1 MRPLRLHLSGFMAF
15 RQPTEVGFDDL
26 ELFAIAGP
34 TGAGKTTLLDAITY
48 ALYGQ
53 TARLGSKVGD
63 AIVSPGLSQGTVVL
77 EFHGRQGT
85 YRVTRLSERK
95 SGRSPKNETRIE
107 ELKAD
112 GKWRQLPESE
122 KLREA
127 DHKLLEIVGLDYDSF
142 TRAVLLPQ
150 GAFDQFL
157 RGGAAERNRLLTGL
171 LGLERVRIMQQRAG
185 EVSRQAAARAA
196 WIHESLARDYVE
208 ATAERQCALQ
218 EELAALS
225 ERRQGLEQDQVRL
238 SAERQAL
245 EEVKRLLDE
254 ARAVEER
261 LAKLQAQAAEVTQAR
276 QALARAREAA
286 LVLPRLEAL
295 LGVQQRLKQVQ
306 VRQAEL
312 ANVLAQAAP
321 GLAAA
326 EAALAEAQQAAARI
340 PGLNAQLEE
349 LAAVNPLLKQLQARG
364 GNLALAKQAEAGVR
378 HDEALW
384 EAQQSRRAQL
394 PALKRAAEDVATGE
408 KVVRAASVRLAEDDA
423 AVARLTSELEAVT
436 SQGQA
441 ARERFEQAEAAYL
454 QAEAQDRA
462 AALRAHLHAGEPCP
476 VCFQVVQT
484 MPVVASL
491 DVAALATER
500 DLAKEALTALLEHH
514 AQVKSQLETAKAR
527 REDRAAEVSQAES
540 GLARYHRQ
548 LAELATEL
556 GTGDPDQLSAQ
567 LEAERLRLLA
577 ALARSILDKTHGLDP
592 EAAQQRLSAERERLA
607 RGLTA
612 AQEAYGNEL
621 RRRDQLQ
628 TEQRLLAAQLA
639 ELLQESSTATQA
651 FEMALQ
657 HTSLAGADE
666 VVAAAL
672 PAARLSALEARIT
685 AFDSQVDQ
693 LSHQAVGLQAKLA
706 GRTLDEAHY
715 QQLVTQQAS
724 VLTELESTLQ
734 RSGAATSE
742 LQRLALQL
750 DKAKALRQEAV
761 QREAEHAR
769 YHTLYQDLRSNRFP
783 DYLLARTQQQLA
795 WRASDIVREVTQGRF
810 DLVFEAGDYGVI
822 DAWSGLGVRSART
835 LSGGET
841 FIASLALALAL
852 SDTLAGHTALGALF
866 LDEGFGTLDAETL
879 DAVTGVLQALTAN
892 GRMVGVISHVAALTE
907 RLPARLL
914 VHKGVEGSSVSWD
927 R

>member
-1 MRPLRLHLSGFMAF
+1 MAF
-15 RQPTEVGFDDL
+15 RQPTEIVFDDL

-53 TARLGSKVGD
+53 TARLGSKLGD
-63 AIVSPGLSQGTVVL
+63 AVVSPGLTQGAVVL
-77 EFHGRQGT
+77 EFQGRQGT
-85 YRVTRLSERK
+85 YRVTRLTERK
-95 SGRSPKNETRIE
+95 LGRSPKNETRIE

-112 GKWRQLPESE
+112 GRWRQLPESE

-127 DHKLLEIVGLDYDSF
+127 DHKLLELVGLDYDSF

-171 LGLERVRIMQQRAG
+171 LGLERVRIMQQRAA
-185 EVSRQAAARAA
+185 EVSRRADERAA
-196 WIHESLARDYVE
+196 WIRESLARDYAE
-208 ATAERQCALQ
+208 ATAERQHALQ

-238 SAERQAL
+238 SAERQGL

-254 ARAVEER
+254 ARTVEER
-261 LAKLQAQAAEVTQAR
+261 LAGLQTQADEVKQAR

-306 VRQAEL
+306 ARQAEL
-312 ANVLAQAAP
+312 TELLTRAAP
-321 GLAAA
+321 GLSAA
-326 EAALAEAQQAAARI
+326 EEALAAAQQAAARI
-340 PGLNAQLEE
+340 PELTAQLEE

-378 HDEALW
+378 HDEAVW
-384 EAQQSRRAQL
+384 ETQQSRRAQL
-394 PALKRAAEDVATGE
+394 PALKRAAEDVADGE

-423 AVARLTSELEAVT
+423 AVARLTSELESVT
-436 SQGQA
+436 SQGKA

-454 QAEAQDRA
+454 QAETQDRA
-462 AALRAHLHAGEPCP
+462 AVLRAHLHLGEPCP
-476 VCFQVVQT
+476 VCYQVVLAV
-484 MPVVASL
+484 PVVASL

-500 DLAKEALTALLEHH
+500 DLAKEALTALLERH
-514 AQVKSQLETAKAR
+514 AQVKSQLATAKVL
-527 REDRAAEVSQAES
+527 REDRAAE
-540 GLARYHRQ
+540 LAKTEASLAHHRRQ

-556 GTGDPDQLSAQ
+556 GTSDPDRLSAQ

-592 EAAQQRLSAERERLA
+592 GTAQKRLSAERERLTGA
-607 RGLTA
+607 LAA
-612 AQEAYGNEL
+612 AQEAYSSEL

-628 TEQRLLAAQLA
+628 TEQHLLSAQLA
-639 ELLQESSTATQA
+639 EILQEASTATQA
-651 FEMALQ
+651 FEMTLQ
-657 HTSLAGADE
+657 RTSLANADE
-666 VVAAAL
+666 VKVAAL
-672 PAARLSALEARIT
+672 PPARLSALEDRIT
-685 AFDSQVDQ
+685 AFDNQFGQ
-693 LSHQAVGLQAKLA
+693 LSRQAVELQAKLA
-706 GRTLDEAHY
+706 GRTLDEDRY
-715 QQLVTQQAS
+715 EQLKAQEAS
-724 VLTELESTLQ
+724 MLAELERVLQ
-734 RSGAATSE
+734 RSGAAASE
-742 LQRLALQL
+742 LRRLGLQL
-750 DKAKALRQEAV
+750 DKAKALRQEAA

-783 DYLLARTQQQLA
+783 DFLLARTQQQLA
-795 WRASDIVREVTQGRF
+795 WRASDIVREVTQGRY

>member
-1 MRPLRLHLSGFMAF
+1 MRPLRLHLNGFMAF
-15 RQPTEVGFDDL
+15 RQPTEISFDDL

-63 AIVSPGLSQGTVVL
+63 AIVSPGLSQGAVVL

-85 YRVTRLSERK
+85 YRVTRLTERK
-95 SGRSPKNETRIE
+95 PGKSPKNETRIE

-127 DHKLLEIVGLDYDSF
+127 DHKLLELVGLDYDSF

-185 EVSRQAAARAA
+185 EVSRRANERVD
-196 WIHESLARDYVE
+196 WIRESLARDYAE

-218 EELAALS
+218 EELATLS
-225 ERRQGLEQDQVRL
+225 ERRQGLEQAKERL
-238 SAERQAL
+238 STERQAL
-245 EEVKRLLDE
+245 EEVKRLLAE

-261 LAKLQAQAAEVTQAR
+261 LAELQAQAAEVR
-276 QALARAREAA
+276 QTRQTLARAREAA

-295 LGVQQRLKQVQ
+295 SGVQQRLKQVQ
-306 VRQAEL
+306 ARQVEL
-312 ANVLAQAAP
+312 ASALAHIVP
-321 GLAAA
+321 GLTAA
-326 EAALAEAQQAAARI
+326 EQALAEAQQAVARI
-340 PGLNAQLEE
+340 PELNAQLEA
-349 LAAVNPLLKQLQARG
+349 LAGVAPLLAQLKARG
-364 GNLALAKQAEAGVR
+364 GELSLAKQAEAGVR
-378 HDEALW
+378 HDEAAW
-384 EAQQSRRAQL
+384 EAQQGRRAQL
-394 PALKRAAEDVATGE
+394 PALKRAAEEVANGE
-408 KVVRAASVRLAEDDA
+408 QVLRAASVRLAEDDA
-423 AVARLTSELEAVT
+423 ALAHLTSELEAL

-454 QAEAQDRA
+454 QAETQDRA
-462 AALRAHLHAGEPCP
+462 AVLRAHLHVGEPCP
-476 VCFQVVQT
+476 VCRQVVQAV
-484 MPVVASL
+484 PAVAGV
-491 DVAALATER
+491 DTAALSRER
-500 DLAKEALTALLEHH
+500 EQAKEVLTMLLERH
-514 AQVKSQLETAKAR
+514 AQVKSQLDTAKAR
-527 REDRAAEVSQAES
+527 RESRAAEVSQAEA
-540 GLARYHRQ
+540 GLARYRWQ

-556 GTGDPDQLSAQ
+556 GTSDPDQLSAQ

-592 EAAQQRLSAERERLA
+592 ETVQKSLTAERERLA
-607 RGLTA
+607 RALAA
-612 AQEAYGNEL
+612 AQEAYSSEL

-628 TEQRLLAAQLA
+628 TEQRLLAAQVA
-639 ELLQESSTATQA
+639 DLLQEAEEATRT
-651 FEMALQ
+651 FETALQ
-657 HTSLAGADE
+657 RTSLASADE
-666 VVAAAL
+666 VKVAAL
-672 PAARLSALEARIT
+672 PAARLSALETRIV
-685 AFDSQVDQ
+685 AFDNQWAR
-693 LSHQAVGLQAKLA
+693 LSHQAVELQAKLA
-706 GRTLDEAHY
+706 GRTLDEDRY
-715 QQLVTQQAS
+715 EQLKAQEAS
-724 VLTELESTLQ
+724 TLAELESTLQ
-734 RSGAATSE
+734 RSGAAESE
-742 LQRLALQL
+742 LRRLAEQL
-750 DKAKALRQEAV
+750 DKAKALRQEA
-761 QREAEHAR
+761 AHLKTEHAR

-795 WRASDIVREVTQGRF
+795 WRASDIVREVTQGRY

-822 DAWSGLGVRSART
+822 DAWSGLGMRSART

-914 VHKGVEGSSVSWD
+914 VQKGPEGSSLSWD